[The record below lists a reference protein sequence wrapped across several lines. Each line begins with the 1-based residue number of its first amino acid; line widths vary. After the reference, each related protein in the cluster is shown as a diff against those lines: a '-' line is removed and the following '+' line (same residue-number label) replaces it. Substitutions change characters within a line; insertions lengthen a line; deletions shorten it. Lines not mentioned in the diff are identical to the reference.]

1 MTYPV
6 PATPATST
14 APAAPPAHPS
24 THPSV
29 PAGAHGGAPT
39 GPLDGLDRRI
49 VAALQIDGRASWRR
63 IAGALGEPERKV
75 ARRGLRLLE
84 SGDVAVRGLVVRGET
99 VILRMTCRPG
109 AVRDAAVAAARRAD
123 CIFSYALAGPVDC
136 VAELQCPPGRLA
148 PLMLDEVPALPGL
161 VSQSV
166 SPVLRYFRTVH
177 EWSPG
182 ILDAGEV
189 EALGGPSGIVDGLA
203 LPDIEVGP
211 EELAILGALAEDG
224 RRTHE
229 DLAAVAGVSVAT
241 ARRRVETLTREGLV
255 SIRAAV
261 EPALL
266 GLPVEALLWIK
277 VRPDEVEK
285 VGRLLVESPLVRYA
299 AVVMGEHQLLVDV
312 TQPSKAALHA
322 FLTASPWVRH
332 VEAVQSHL
340 VVESFK
346 RSGVEFPGTGRI
358 PSYRD

>member
-1 MTYPV
+1 MTHPV
-6 PATPATST
+6 PDHLTASVRPAGG
-14 APAAPPAHPS
+14 PALRPS
-24 THPSV
+24 THPGV
-29 PAGAHGGAPT
+29 PLVAGAGA
-39 GPLDGLDRRI
+39 LDALDRRI

-84 SGDVAVRGLVVRGET
+84 SGDVAVRGLVMRGET

-109 AVRDAAVAAARRAD
+109 TVRDAAVAAARRAD

-136 VAELQCPPGRLA
+136 VAELQCPPGRLG

-189 EALGGPSGIVDGLA
+189 EALGGPSGTVGEPVP
-203 LPDIEVGP
+203 PDVEVGP

-241 ARRRVETLTREGLV
+241 ARRRVEMLTRDGVV
-255 SIRAAV
+255 SIRAVV

-266 GLPVEALLWIK
+266 GLPVEALLWIRT
-277 VRPDEVEK
+277 RPDEVEK

-312 TQPSKAALHA
+312 TQPSKAALHE
-322 FLTASPWVRH
+322 FLTAAPWVRH

-340 VVESFK
+340 VVDAFK
-346 RSGVEFPGTGRI
+346 RSGVEFPSSSRAA
-358 PSYRD
+358 